1 MAPETNETVLCGPSE
16 IANAVERI
24 CLTAPLPVD
33 VHTHLYSARFGDL
46 LLWGFD
52 ELVTYHYL
60 IAEVARTNRAVS
72 PGQFFAM
79 SKTEQADHIWQ
90 SLFID
95 ESPISEARRG
105 VLTCLKS
112 YGLDVEGRNV
122 EEYREFFAAT
132 TMEEHIDRVFE
143 VANCERVIMTNDPF
157 DDEER
162 PIWDQGPEGDE
173 RFLAAL
179 RIDPLLV
186 TWHDAQPR
194 LAQWGYDVAL
204 DLSGSTLGE
213 VRRFLM
219 DWAERM
225 SPLYMAASLGF
236 NFQYP
241 DEDHP
246 STAIIDE
253 AILPACTELGIPFSP
268 MIGVKRQ
275 VNPALRLAGDAVGKC
290 DIGVIERLC
299 CAHPE
304 CDFFVTLLSRENQH
318 ELCVAARKFPNLM
331 PFGCWWFL
339 NDPSIIEEMTRERLE
354 LLGLSFVAQ
363 HSDCRVLDQLVYKWA
378 HSRRKIAEVL
388 TDKYCDLAA
397 TGWAISREQIE
408 QDVRGLMGQNF
419 LDWIGFDGEALSPGA
434 REGVAEAML

>member
-1 MAPETNETVLCGPSE
+1 MAPEMNETVLCGPSE

-72 PGQFFAM
+72 PDQFFAM

-143 VANCERVIMTNDPF
+143 VANCERVIMKNDPF
-157 DDEER
+157 DDAER
-162 PIWDQGPEGDE
+162 PIWDQGPEDDE

-194 LAQWGYDVAL
+194 LAEWGYDVAL
-204 DLSGSTLGE
+204 DLSGSTLSEEALPDG
-213 VRRFLM
+213 
-219 DWAERM
+219 
-225 SPLYMAASLGF
+225 LGRA
-236 NFQYP
+236 
-241 DEDHP
+241 DE
-246 STAIIDE
+246 
-253 AILPACTELGIPFSP
+253 
-268 MIGVKRQ
+268 
-275 VNPALRLAGDAVGKC
+275 PALHGGVARVQLPVPGRRPHEHRDHRRGDRARVHGAGHPVLADDRRKAPG
-290 DIGVIERLC
+290 E
-299 CAHPE
+299 P
-304 CDFFVTLLSRENQH
+304 
-318 ELCVAARKFPNLM
+318 VAAA
-331 PFGCWWFL
+331 G
-339 NDPSIIEEMTRERLE
+339 
-354 LLGLSFVAQ
+354 G
-363 HSDCRVLDQLVYKWA
+363 
-378 HSRRKIAEVL
+378 
-388 TDKYCDLAA
+388 
-397 TGWAISREQIE
+397 
-408 QDVRGLMGQNF
+408 
-419 LDWIGFDGEALSPGA
+419 
-434 REGVAEAML
+434 

>member
-1 MAPETNETVLCGPSE
+1 MTIDSSATTLCGPTS
-16 IANAVERI
+16 IRNAVERI
-24 CLTAPLPVD
+24 CLTTPLPVD
-33 VHTHLYSARFGDL
+33 VHTHLYSARFGDI

-60 IAEVARTNRAVS
+60 IAEVCRTNRSVS
-72 PGQFFAM
+72 PDQFYAM

-90 SLFID
+90 SLFIN

-112 YGLDVEGRNV
+112 YGLDVAGRSID
-122 EEYREFFAAT
+122 EYREFFAAS

-157 DDEER
+157 DDTER
-162 PIWDQGPEGDE
+162 PVWDQGPETDP

-194 LAQWGYDVAL
+194 LAEWGYDVAM
-204 DLSGSTLGE
+204 DLSGATLSE
-213 VRRFLM
+213 IRRFLM

-225 SPLYMAASLGF
+225 HPLYMAASLGF

-241 DEDHP
+241 DDDHP
-246 STAIIDE
+246 STAIINE
-253 AILPACTELGIPFSP
+253 AIVPACVELGIPFSP

-275 VNPALRLAGDAVGKC
+275 VNPALRLAGDAVGKS

-299 CAHPE
+299 QTHPE
-304 CDFFVTLLSRENQH
+304 CNFFVTLLSRENQH
-318 ELCVAARKFPNLM
+318 ELCVAARKFPTPM
-331 PFGCWWFL
+331 RFGCWWFL
-339 NDPSIIEEMTRERLE
+339 NDPSILDEMTRERVE
-354 LLGLSFVAQ
+354 LLGASFVAQ
-363 HSDCRVLDQLVYKWA
+363 HSECRVLDQPVYKWA
-378 HSRRKIAEVL
+378 HSRQKIAEVL
-388 TDKYCDLAA
+388 SEKYCDLAA
-397 TGWAISREQIE
+397 TGWTLTTEQIE
-408 QDVRGLMGQNF
+408 QDVRGLLGQNF
-419 LDWIGFDGEALSPGA
+419 LDWIGFDG
-434 REGVAEAML
+434 R

>member
-1 MAPETNETVLCGPSE
+1 MTPNENAVLNGPAAIS
-16 IANAVERI
+16 NAVERV
-24 CLTAPLPVD
+24 CLETPLPVD

-46 LLWGFD
+46 LLWGFE

-60 IAEVARTNRAVS
+60 IAEVCRTNRSVS
-72 PGQFFAM
+72 PDQFYGM
-79 SKTEQADHIWQ
+79 SKVEQADHIWQ

-105 VLTCLKS
+105 VLTCLQA
-112 YGLDVEGRNV
+112 YGLDVGGRNV
-122 EEYREFFAAT
+122 EEYREFFAST
-132 TMEEHIDRVFE
+132 TVDEHVDRVFD
-143 VANCERVIMTNDPF
+143 VANAEKVVMTNDPF
-157 DDEER
+157 EDQER
-162 PIWDQGPEGDE
+162 PVWDGGLEPDE

-194 LAQWGYDVAL
+194 LEQWGYDVAA
-204 DLSGSTLGE
+204 DLSGKTLSE

-225 SPLYMAASLGF
+225 DPVYMAASLGF

-241 DEDHP
+241 HEGHA
-246 STAIIDE
+246 SSAIIDE
-253 AILPACTELGIPFSP
+253 AIVPACMELGIPFSP

-275 VNPALRLAGDAVGKC
+275 VNPSLRLAGDGVGKC

-299 CAHPE
+299 QTHPE
-304 CDFFVTLLSRENQH
+304 CDFLVTLLSRENQH

-339 NDPSIIEEMTRERLE
+339 NDPSIIDEMTRMRLE
-354 LLGLSFVAQ
+354 LLGHSFVAQ
-363 HSDCRVLDQLVYKWA
+363 HSDCRVLDQLVYKWE
-378 HSRRKIAEVL
+378 HSRRSLAEVL
-388 TDKYCDLAA
+388 KDKYLDLHQA
-397 TGWAISREQIE
+397 GWQLTADQIE
-408 QDVRGLMGQNF
+408 TDIRGLMGQNF
-419 LDWIGFDGEALSPGA
+419 LDWIG
-434 REGVAEAML
+434 R

>member
-1 MAPETNETVLCGPSE
+1 MSDETRLTGPAE
-16 IANAVERI
+16 VCNTVERI
-24 CLTAPLPVD
+24 CLETPLPVD

-60 IAEVARTNRAVS
+60 IAEVCRTNREVT
-72 PGQFFAM
+72 PDGFYEM
-79 SKTEQADHIWQ
+79 TKTEQADHIWQ

-105 VLTCLKS
+105 VLTCLQA
-112 YGLDVEGRNV
+112 YGLDVEGRSV
-122 EEYREFFAAT
+122 EEYRDFFASSSV
-132 TMEEHIDRVFE
+132 EEHIDRVFE
-143 VANCERVIMTNDPF
+143 VANCEKVVMTNDPF

-162 PIWDQGPEGDE
+162 PVWDAGAEDDP
-173 RFLAAL
+173 RFIPAL

-186 TWHDAQPR
+186 TWHEGQPR
-194 LAQWGYDVAL
+194 LEQWGYDVAL
-204 DLSGSTLGE
+204 DLSGNTLAE

-225 SPLYMAASLGF
+225 NPAYMAASLGF

-241 DEDHP
+241 HEGHS
-246 STAIIDE
+246 STPVIDE
-253 AILPACTELGIPFSP
+253 AIVPACIELDIPFSP

-275 VNPALRLAGDAVGKC
+275 VNPSLKLAGDGVGKC

-299 CAHPE
+299 QIHPD
-304 CDFFVTLLSRENQH
+304 CKFFVTLLSRENQH

-339 NDPSIIEEMTRERLE
+339 NNPSIIDEITRERLE
-354 LLGLSFVAQ
+354 LLGLSLVAQ
-363 HSDCRVLDQLVYKWA
+363 HSDCRVLDQLVYKWE
-378 HSRRKIAEVL
+378 HSRRSISEVL
-388 TDKYCDLAA
+388 KDKYLDLYR
-397 TGWAISREQIE
+397 TGWTLTVEQIE
-408 QDVRGLMGQNF
+408 QDVRGLFGQNF
-419 LDWIGFDGEALSPGA
+419 LDWAGL
-434 REGVAEAML
+434 